1 MLGLKHKQSTQQQSQ
16 CDQVSLK
23 DSSLKGQIW
32 AAFFFFLKQKMLAQ
46 LHHVCNLRVAQVIL

>member
-32 AAFFFFLKQKMLAQ
+32 AAFFFFKQKMLAQ

>member
-23 DSSLKGQIW
+23 DSALKGQIW
-32 AAFFFFLKQKMLAQ
+32 AAFFFFF
-46 LHHVCNLRVAQVIL
+46 